1 MNTSRD
7 ISPNL
12 NYENK
17 LKIVQV
23 IQILLDRSDWL
34 CYIDAGVRMSQI
46 NNDGRGIDPLT
57 DGPDS
62 DHSNFSPH
70 SSTEETKSNL
80 GKEDLLGSR
89 SIVYRI
95 AAGIVTLILLTVVVL
110 ALKGFLSDENGVIQS
125 AAVNKIEPEI
135 VPTATLSVQPAQ
147 LDVFQEVAY
156 TGGIP
161 RLALLHTNIPTRP
174 RKEVE
179 TYVVQEGD
187 TVFGIA
193 EKFGLRPQTILW
205 GNYFTLLDNPAFLRP
220 GDVLNIL
227 PVDGVYH
234 RWTAGEGLNGVA
246 GYYGVTPADIINYPA
261 NKLNPDDIGD
271 LGNPNIKE
279 GTWLIVPN
287 GERDFITWS
296 APQIS
301 RTDPSVAKVL
311 GPGACG
317 PVDGGPVGVGMFI
330 YPTNDHTLSGYDY
343 SPATNH
349 YGLDFNGETGDPIY
363 AVDNGVIVYAGWN
376 DWGYGYMLV
385 IDHGNGWQTLYA
397 HLSDYFVGCGAW
409 VNQGQ
414 TIAAMGSTGR
424 STGSH
429 LHFEMRNASGGF
441 VNPWN
446 YLP

>member
-1 MNTSRD
+1 
-7 ISPNL
+7 
-12 NYENK
+12 
-17 LKIVQV
+17 
-23 IQILLDRSDWL
+23 
-34 CYIDAGVRMSQI
+34 MSQNK
-46 NNDGRGIDPLT
+46 NNDRGYDPLT
-57 DGPDS
+57 DGPELGQAKLS
-62 DHSNFSPH
+62 TP
-70 SSTEETKSNL
+70 SSTEETRAIIPAQDVS
-80 GKEDLLGSR
+80 GSR
-89 SIVYRI
+89 SIVFRI
-95 AAGIVTLILLTVVVL
+95 GAGIVTLILLVVVVL
-110 ALKGFLSDENGVIQS
+110 ALKGFLRDGNGAVQS
-125 AAVNKIEPEI
+125 VTAQKDQQVT
-135 VPTATLSVQPAQ
+135 PTATLDFQPPQ
-147 LDVFQEVAY
+147 LDTVQEVAY
-156 TGGIP
+156 TIGIP
-161 RLALLHTNIPTRP
+161 RLAQLHTNIPTRP

-193 EKFGLRPQTILW
+193 EKFGLTPQTILW
-205 GNYFTLLDNPAFLRP
+205 GNYFTLFDNPAFLRP
-220 GDVLNIL
+220 GDTLNIL

-234 RWTAGEGLNGVA
+234 RWSAGEGLNGVA

-261 NKLNPDDIGD
+261 NHLDEDTIGD

-287 GERDFITWS
+287 GKRDFINWS

-317 PVDGGPVGVGMFI
+317 PVDGGPIGSGTFI
-330 YPTNDHTLSGYDY
+330 YPTNDHFLSGYDY
-343 SPATNH
+343 TPETNH

-363 AVDNGVIVYAGWN
+363 AVDSGVIVYAGWN

-385 IDHGNGWQTLYA
+385 VDHGNGWQSLYA
-397 HLSDYFVGCGAW
+397 HLSDYFVGCGSW

-429 LHFEMRNASGGF
+429 LHFELRNASGGY

-446 YLP
+446 YLPSP

>member
-1 MNTSRD
+1 MSLNRD
-7 ISPNL
+7 
-12 NYENK
+12 
-17 LKIVQV
+17 
-23 IQILLDRSDWL
+23 DD
-34 CYIDAGVRMSQI
+34 
-46 NNDGRGIDPLT
+46 RGIDPLT
-57 DGPDS
+57 DGPETDQK
-62 DHSNFSPH
+62 NFSPQ
-70 SSTEETKSNL
+70 SSTEETASKPDQQ
-80 GKEDLLGSR
+80 DLLGSR
-89 SIVYRI
+89 SLIYRI
-95 AAGIVTLILLTVVVL
+95 AAGVVTLILLAVVVL

-125 AAVNKIEPEI
+125 SAAKQDPEL
-135 VPTATLSVQPAQ
+135 VPTATLSVQPSQ
-147 LDVFQEVAY
+147 LETIQEVAY

-161 RLALLHTNIPTRP
+161 RLALLHTYIPTRP

-205 GNYFTLLDNPAFLRP
+205 GNYFILLDNPAFLRP

-227 PVDGVYH
+227 PIDGVYH

-246 GYYGVTPADIINYPA
+246 GYYGVTPADIIDYPP
-261 NKLNPDDIGD
+261 NKLNPDDIGE
-271 LGNPNIKE
+271 LANPNIKE
-279 GTWLIVPN
+279 GSWLIVPN
-287 GERDFITWS
+287 GERDYITWS

-317 PVDGGPVGVGMFI
+317 PVDGGPIGLGMFI
-330 YPTNDHTLSGYDY
+330 YPANDHSLSGYDY
-343 SPATNH
+343 SPETNH

-376 DWGYGYMLV
+376 DWGYGYMV
-385 IDHGNGWQTLYA
+385 VVDHGNGWQSLYA

-414 TIAAMGSTGR
+414 TIGAMGSTGR
-424 STGSH
+424 SSGSH
-429 LHFEMRNASGGF
+429 LHFEMRNASGGY
-441 VNPWN
+441 VNPHN